1 MKKYKFDII
10 IPIYN
15 EGYSIIKL
23 LKLIKTKLKKEK
35 FNVIL
40 CYDSKKDD
48 VFKYIKEIKKIKIP
62 IFFSKNFSTGP
73 CTAVISGLKKSKSL
87 CKIVY
92 PADDFINITLISKM
106 QKLHFS
112 NQSDIVVASR
122 FIKGGSMKG
131 CPLLKSIIVR
141 LASWSLYT
149 FSSIPVKDASNGFR
163 LFSSNLLKKVKLE
176 SRLGFAYSLELL
188 VKCERLGL
196 KIDEIPAKWEERT
209 DGKSNFKIFK
219 WLRQYLKWYYY
230 GLETYWLNKK
240 FPINL
245 NKG

>member
-1 MKKYKFDII
+1 MKKSNFDII

-15 EGYSIIKL
+15 EGKGIIKL
-23 LKLIKTKLKKEK
+23 LKLMKIKLKKNK

-40 CYDSKKDD
+40 CYDSKKDNIFNFLND
-48 VFKYIKEIKKIKIP
+48 IKKIKLP
-62 IFFSKNFSTGP
+62 IYFSKNFSKGP
-73 CTAVISGLKKSKSL
+73 CSAVISGLKKSKSV

-92 PADDFINITLISKM
+92 PADDFINIKLISKM
-106 QKLHFS
+106 YKLQS
-112 NQSDIVVASR
+112 LNKSDIVVASR

-176 SRLGFAYSLELL
+176 SKLGFAYSLELL

-196 KIDEIPAKWEERT
+196 KIDEVPAKWEERIE
-209 DGKSNFKIFK
+209 GKSNFKIFK
-219 WLRQYLKWYYY
+219 WLNQYLKWYFY

-245 NKG
+245 K

>member
-1 MKKYKFDII
+1 MKKYNFDII

-15 EGYSIIKL
+15 EGYGIIKL
-23 LKLIKTKLKKEK
+23 LKFIKIKLKENN

-40 CYDSKKDD
+40 CYDSKKDN
-48 VFKYIKEIKKIKIP
+48 VFTFIKEIKKIKLP
-62 IFFSKNFSTGP
+62 IYFSKNPSTGP
-73 CTAVISGLKKSKSL
+73 CSAVISGLKKSKSR

-92 PADDFINITLISKM
+92 PADDFINIKLISKM
-106 QKLHFS
+106 YKLHS
-112 NQSDIVVASR
+112 LNKSDIVVASR

-131 CPLLKSIIVR
+131 CPLVKSIIVR

-149 FSSIPVKDASNGFR
+149 FSSIPVRDASNGFR

-188 VKCERLGL
+188 VKCERLGF
-196 KIDEIPAKWEERT
+196 KIDELPAKWEERT
-209 DGKSNFKIFK
+209 EGKSNFKVFK
-219 WLRQYLKWYYY
+219 WLKQYLKWYFY

-240 FPINL
+240 FPINS
-245 NKG
+245 K

>member
-15 EGYSIIKL
+15 EGISIIKL

-40 CYDSKKDD
+40 CYDSKKDN
-48 VFKYIKEIKKIKIP
+48 VFKYIKDIRKIKIP

-73 CTAVISGLKKSKSL
+73 CTAVISGLQKSKSL

-92 PADDFINITLISKM
+92 PADDFINISLISKM
-106 QKLHFS
+106 QKLQFL

-149 FSSIPVKDASNGFR
+149 FSSIPVRDASNGFR
-163 LFSSNLLKKVKLE
+163 LFSSNLLNKVKLE

-209 DGKSNFKIFK
+209 EGKSNFKIFK
-219 WLRQYLKWYYY
+219 WLTQYLKWYYY

-245 NKG
+245 NKD

>member
-1 MKKYKFDII
+1 MKKLNFDII

-15 EGYSIIKL
+15 EGYGIIKL
-23 LKLIKTKLKKEK
+23 LKLIKIKLKENN
-35 FNVIL
+35 FNIIL
-40 CYDSKKDD
+40 CYDSKKDN
-48 VFKYIKEIKKIKIP
+48 VFTFIKEIKKIKLSIY
-62 IFFSKNFSTGP
+62 FSKNVNTGP
-73 CTAVISGLKKSKSL
+73 CSAVISGLKKSKST

-92 PADDFINITLISKM
+92 PADDFINIKLISKM
-106 QKLHFS
+106 YKLHLL
-112 NQSDIVVASR
+112 NKSDIVVASR

-131 CPLLKSIIVR
+131 CPLIKSIIVR

-149 FSSIPVKDASNGFR
+149 FSSIPVRDASNGFR

-196 KIDEIPAKWEERT
+196 KIDELPAKWEERT
-209 DGKSNFKIFK
+209 EGKSNFKIFK
-219 WLRQYLKWYYY
+219 WLKQYLKWYLY

-240 FPINL
+240 SPINL
-245 NKG
+245 K

>member
-1 MKKYKFDII
+1 MH
-10 IPIYN
+10 
-15 EGYSIIKL
+15 KL
-23 LKLIKTKLKKEK
+23 Q
-35 FNVIL
+35 
-40 CYDSKKDD
+40 
-48 VFKYIKEIKKIKIP
+48 
-62 IFFSKNFSTGP
+62 
-73 CTAVISGLKKSKSL
+73 SL
-87 CKIVY
+87 NK
-92 PADDFINITLISKM
+92 
-106 QKLHFS
+106 
-112 NQSDIVVASR
+112 SDIVVASR

-209 DGKSNFKIFK
+209 EGKSNFKIFR
-219 WLRQYLKWYYY
+219 WLKQYLKWYYY
-230 GLETYWLNKK
+230 GLETYWFNKK

-245 NKG
+245 NKD